1 MPWQATAR
9 ADFRPMPCVGRL
21 HAPTGRE
28 ACGDVRCRQVF
39 IGGLGA
45 HVDEAAVRDLFK
57 GAGAVEHVNLLSDQE
72 TGQPKG
78 VGFVT
83 MGSAVDAAR
92 ACETLNGKPLNG
104 RKVRVNMAESKRQ

>member
-1 MPWQATAR
+1 LR
-9 ADFRPMPCVGRL
+9 APPGCQV
-21 HAPTGRE
+21 
-28 ACGDVRCRQVF
+28 CGDVRCRQVF
-39 IGGLGA
+39 IGGLGGA

-83 MGSAVDAAR
+83 MGSAADAAR
-92 ACETLNGKPLNG
+92 ACETLNGKSLNG